1 MGWDGMGWNSPWGA
15 GLGWVGLVDV
25 RYKRQIC
32 LDAERV

>member
-1 MGWDGMGWNSPWGA
+1 MEFAVGGW
-15 GLGWVGLVDV
+15 LGWVGLVDV